1 MHSIQV
7 NELYGEIA
15 IIWSLEPDTKTRTVL
30 VKNISF
36 TLCRRKNM
44 FAPSL
49 LKKTTIPEMDLY
61 VKENLRFALAA

>member
-1 MHSIQV
+1 MHSVQV

-15 IIWSLEPDTKTRTVL
+15 IVWSLEPDTKTRTVL

-36 TLCRRKNM
+36 TIGRIKNT

-49 LKKTTIPEMDLY
+49 LKKATIPKMDLY
-61 VKENLRFALAA
+61 VKENLRFILAV